1 MNIGMEN
8 KKVKKPS
15 FDDLVDAYRR
25 RSVRLEEYYCG
36 DGSPREGMAAERCPY
51 EGEQLYRMAVAA
63 VARAEAERKASEAR
77 RVYRRRV
84 LSRYA
89 LAACVALLLG
99 CGTYVAAPQ
108 SDVPEMRAS
117 ARIDRMCVENTI
129 CYMLNRPTNS
139 YYEKA

>member
-8 KKVKKPS
+8 KKEKKPS

-51 EGEQLYRMAVAA
+51 DGEQLYRMAVAA

-77 RVYRRRV
+77 RVCRRRV
-84 LSRYA
+84 LSRYVVT
-89 LAACVALLLG
+89 ACVALLLG
-99 CGTYVAAPQ
+99 VGTYWVTPLEEGPRMYSVSHVANC
-108 SDVPEMRAS
+108 R
-117 ARIDRMCVENTI
+117 VEGVIISMINHGNI
-129 CYMLNRPTNS
+129 
-139 YYEKA
+139 A